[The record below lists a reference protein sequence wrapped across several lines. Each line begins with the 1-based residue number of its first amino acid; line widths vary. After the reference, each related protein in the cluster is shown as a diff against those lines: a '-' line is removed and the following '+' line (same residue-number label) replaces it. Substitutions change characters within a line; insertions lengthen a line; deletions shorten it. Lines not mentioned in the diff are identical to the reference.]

1 MERKI
6 VIHRHHSS
14 QNVGGNIK
22 DILKVEKYLQVHELY
37 NLAKADL
44 NLKVVT

>member
-6 VIHRHHSS
+6 VIHKQGSS
-14 QNVGGNIK
+14 GGNIK
-22 DILKVEKYLQVHELY
+22 DILKTEKYLQVHELF
-37 NLAKADL
+37 NLAKADV